1 MKILFLK
8 TYVRIGIAASIER
21 ISPRANSRYSSF
33 LFSFFNSASNRLK
46 KIIFPQSKIN
56 SSLNLTVYLEGQLLN
71 LYNEVENAIED
82 LSFVHAEK
90 NFNFK
95 K

>member
-1 MKILFLK
+1 
-8 TYVRIGIAASIER
+8 
-21 ISPRANSRYSSF
+21 
-33 LFSFFNSASNRLK
+33 
-46 KIIFPQSKIN
+46 
-56 SSLNLTVYLEGQLLN
+56 LLN